1 MTDNRRAT
9 WLLAQEARGLL
20 TRLGQMRPYAL
31 NMPTVTAAAVSP
43 AAQTLIEQHMLQ
55 ARRQLRA
62 MVCDYLR
69 WLRTPVGRNAA
80 PAEAQRRFS
89 ILRLKFNNVISQF
102 EIFKDVFSQRSEH
115 GTGVWVAGL
124 DDVAADALQ
133 LDADYYQPP
142 PVICYVDRGHGAAIR
157 RARTRLPGGEPN
169 PVAVIKIPR
178 ERMVGSGIASSLVH
192 EVGHQGAALLDL
204 VASLQP
210 ELQRAE
216 QQSGPEQRIAWTL
229 WRRWISEVVADFWS
243 VAKIGISSTLG
254 LMGVVSLPRAFVFRI
269 DLEDPH
275 PVPWIRMMLS
285 CAIGGVLYP
294 HPQWDSLAR
303 LWESFYPLDKLDA
316 QRRQIIAALIASIPR
331 FVRLLAGH
339 RPKALQGKALQD
351 VMGVQERQPS
361 RLRRQ
366 FELWGGDPGA
376 MRSAQPTLVFAAI
389 GQARADGRIS
399 PESESRMLGEMLTL
413 WAVDSA
419 LNVSSTCGPGSTER
433 VRKRARLVHQ
443 FTAA

>member
-1 MTDNRRAT
+1 MPANRLAT
-9 WLLAQEARGLL
+9 WLLVQEARGLL
-20 TRLGQMRPYAL
+20 MRLGQMRPYAL
-31 NMPTVTAAAVSP
+31 NMPMVTAAAVSP
-43 AAQTLIEQHMLQ
+43 AAQTLIERHMLLG
-55 ARRQLRA
+55 RRRLRA
-62 MVCDYLR
+62 MVRDYVR
-69 WLRTPVGRNAA
+69 WLRTPVGSNAS

-133 LDADYYQPP
+133 LDADYYVPP

-157 RARTRLPGGEPN
+157 RARTRLPGGDPN
-169 PVAVIKIPR
+169 PVAVIKVPR

-204 VASLQP
+204 VDSLQP

-216 QQSGPEQRIAWTL
+216 QESAPEQRIAWTL
-229 WRRWISEVVADFWS
+229 WRRWISEIVADFWS
-243 VAKIGISSTLG
+243 VAKVGISSSLG
-254 LMGVVSLPRAFVFRI
+254 LMAVVSLPRVFVFRI
-269 DLEDPH
+269 DTEDPH
-275 PVPWIRMMLS
+275 PAPWIRMMLS
-285 CAIGGVLYP
+285 CAIGRCLYP
-294 HPQWDSLAR
+294 HPQWDSLAG

-316 QRRQIIAALIASIPR
+316 ERRQILAALIASIPR
-331 FVRLLAGH
+331 FVELLAGH
-339 RPKALQGKALQD
+339 RPKALQGKALRE
-351 VMGVQERQPS
+351 VMGLRERQPA
-361 RLRRQ
+361 RLSKQ
-366 FELWGGDPGA
+366 FALWRGDPEA
-376 MRSAQPTLVFAAI
+376 MREEPPTLVFAAI
-389 GQARADGRIS
+389 GQARADGKIS
-399 PESESRMLGEMLTL
+399 PESESRLLGEMLTL

-419 LNVSSTCGPGSTER
+419 MDVSSTCGPRSRER